1 MKWKIPTRI
10 DISST
15 LYRYLHH
22 VFIKEEIK
30 EILRRNNKIDG
41 MFFFS
46 YEEDGIIYWK
56 IIDSKITECEDGL

>member
-1 MKWKIPTRI
+1 M
-10 DISST
+10 DI
-15 LYRYLHH
+15 LYFYGADIKEYYLE
-22 VFIKEEIK
+22 FIKEEIK